1 MKYLIRETDGSFVER
16 SPTIGKW
23 YAGFSADGEGRCTF
37 FGPEGYGK
45 KLYRD
50 GILAEYFGMNEFYT
64 EGSDEPSDMT
74 VYDFLAEQA

>member
-45 KLYRD
+45 SY
-50 GILAEYFGMNEFYT
+50 IGMV
-64 EGSDEPSDMT
+64 SSPSIS
-74 VYDFLAEQA
+74 A